1 MTADTGQPRIRPLPE
16 RLINKIAAGEVIE
29 RPAAVVKELV
39 ENALDAGADRV
50 DIFIEKSG
58 SKLIKIVDNGCGISE
73 EQIEIAFS
81 RHATSKI
88 YNFNDLESLAS
99 YGFRG
104 EALPSIASVARVRMV
119 SRPCD
124 ADFGTEII
132 YEGGVLQ
139 SKQPTAAPP
148 GTMIEVENLFFNTP
162 ARRKFLKSEMTESRH
177 ISRLV
182 TALAI
187 GRFEITFS
195 YTLNNRRIFSLP
207 GGGSLKERV
216 SALLSPDREFI
227 AISGESE
234 EVKIDG
240 VIGLPE
246 TAQSNRLGQYIFING
261 RFIYSP
267 SLSHAFQAGY
277 GELLPRG
284 NYPVGALLLTV
295 RPDEIDVNVHPSKT
309 EIKLAREREIYNAVH
324 RLIKDSIRK
333 DNIIPSYQSKGA
345 PAEKNGEDI
354 SYERRGRYPRPGHPG
369 VIPGPT
375 AYTGVNKDFLKE
387 LYNPSGLKNSSLE
400 SNIVRVDTS
409 TGEIIEEFV
418 PGDTSPTDRLSTAPS
433 GHVPSKAEE
442 VIAAESDGIQLVGR
456 FSDLYLVCRT
466 GRSLFIVDQHA
477 AHERVLYEETCR
489 QVENQTVVAQQLL
502 FPAQVELSPE
512 QLALFE
518 EYEGLLNASGFAA
531 APFGG
536 KMINIEAVPS
546 VLAKKSPEKIIRYI
560 LDDLTSL
567 KKAGQD
573 IKKAMA
579 QSIACRAAVMAGDR
593 LTDEEATGL
602 VKRLM
607 LCENRYTCP
616 HGRPTFIK
624 MSREDLDR
632 QFGRG

>member
-1 MTADTGQPRIRPLPE
+1 MATDAKQPWIRPLPE

-39 ENALDAGADRV
+39 ENALDAEADRV
-50 DIFIEKSG
+50 DIYIEKSG
-58 SKLIKIVDNGCGISE
+58 SKLIKIVDNGCGIGR

-119 SRPCD
+119 SRPRD
-124 ADFGTEII
+124 TDVATEII

-139 SKQPTAAPP
+139 SKQPTAGPP
-148 GTMIEVENLFFNTP
+148 GTTVEVENLFFNTP

-187 GRFEITFS
+187 GRYDIAFS
-195 YTLNNRRIFSLP
+195 YSLNNRKIFSLP
-207 GGGSLKERV
+207 AGGNLKERV
-216 SALLSPDREFI
+216 SALLSPGKEFV
-227 AISGESE
+227 AILGETE

-246 TAQSNRLGQYIFING
+246 IAQSNRLGQYIFING

-267 SLSHAFQAGY
+267 SLSHAFMAGY

-309 EIKLAREREIYNAVH
+309 EIKLSREREIYNAVH
-324 RLIKDSIRK
+324 RLVKDSIRR
-333 DNIIPSYQSKGA
+333 DNIIPSYQPNGA
-345 PAEKNGEDI
+345 PAEKKGGDI
-354 SYERRGRYPRPGHPG
+354 SFEPRGRYPHPKQPG
-369 VIPGPT
+369 VIPGPM

-400 SNIVRVDTS
+400 SNIVRVDKT
-409 TGEIIEEFV
+409 TGEIIEEYV
-418 PGDTSPTDRLSTAPS
+418 PGGSSPAAPPAPVPP
-433 GHVPSKAEE
+433 GHTPFKAEE
-442 VIAAESDGIQLVGR
+442 IVAAESDGIQLVGR
-456 FSDLYLVCRT
+456 FSDLYLVCKT

-489 QVENQTVVAQQLL
+489 QVENQAVVAQHLL

-518 EYEGLLNASGFAA
+518 EYEALLNDSGFSA

-536 KMINIEAVPS
+536 KMINIEAMPS
-546 VLAKKSPEKIIRYI
+546 VLAKKSPENIIRHI
-560 LDDLTSL
+560 LDDLASL

-579 QSIACRAAVMAGDR
+579 QSIACRAAIMAGDR

-602 VKRLM
+602 VKQLM

-632 QFGRG
+632 QFGR